1 MQNNIQKI
9 CKKYEQHAK
18 NMQNIQKY
26 ANICKKYMQKY
37 AKNIWKKYMQKY
49 AKKYEHVQYA
59 KKYAKYAEKN
69 QNMQLM

>member
-37 AKNIWKKYMQKY
+37 AK
-49 AKKYEHVQYA
+49 KYEHVQYA